1 MQSSSYLRFQLLD
14 VYIAAKEFVRR
25 VHAAKIRDKVL
36 REQATRAAMGMFLQ
50 LCEGLPQDGTA
61 MRNKFFTISCGSLCE
76 ATAGVDVAAAIGAV
90 RLEDA
95 AAIQALAVRL
105 KRMLRGLM
113 HSR

>member
-1 MQSSSYLRFQLLD
+1 
-14 VYIAAKEFVRR
+14 
-25 VHAAKIRDKVL
+25 
-36 REQATRAAMGMFLQ
+36 
-50 LCEGLPQDGTA
+50 